1 MKFDTWQAKSKH
13 ENSHPQIAL
22 RMLELHYFTQ
32 SFFFFPFPELFLKKK
47 IFFFI
52 WVFVAAQGLSLV
64 KVGRGYSLDAV

>member
-1 MKFDTWQAKSKH
+1 MKIHT
-13 ENSHPQIAL
+13 L
-22 RMLELHYFTQ
+22 RLHYACL
-32 SFFFFPFPELFLKKK
+32 SYIISLSLFFFFPFPELFLKKK